1 MLGLPLVG
9 AERRSTLRSPVF
21 LWGKI
26 YHASKR
32 ITSKIGLHCAS
43 LRFTKHDYLKNKLSC
58 LDTSDDGRIKNCGL
72 VPAGQN
78 VSHGCSTADNL
89 KSFRSLEAD
98 APAAIT
104 PDTKAVKLIAGECCR
119 SRRRFVSWSTRGG
132 RWTEGIDSL
141 VQLCREKPLA
151 DPFSRCLIVF
161 RSSRAT
167 SIRVLVYDGQGFWL
181 ARSGFPK
188 DDLCGGR
195 TAPSRR
201 VRLRRIKRSC

>member
-9 AERRSTLRSPVF
+9 AERRSTLRSLVF

-43 LRFTKHDYLKNKLSC
+43 LRFTKHDSLNNKLSC

-72 VPAGQN
+72 VPVGQN

-104 PDTKAVKLIAGECCR
+104 PDTKAVKLIAGERCR
-119 SRRRFVSWSTRGG
+119 SRRRCVYWSTRGG
-132 RWTEGIDSL
+132 RWTEGDRFLSSVMPRKIFGGSILGMPVCVPQQQSHVDSCPG
-141 VQLCREKPLA
+141 V
-151 DPFSRCLIVF
+151 
-161 RSSRAT
+161 
-167 SIRVLVYDGQGFWL
+167 
-181 ARSGFPK
+181 
-188 DDLCGGR
+188 
-195 TAPSRR
+195 
-201 VRLRRIKRSC
+201 